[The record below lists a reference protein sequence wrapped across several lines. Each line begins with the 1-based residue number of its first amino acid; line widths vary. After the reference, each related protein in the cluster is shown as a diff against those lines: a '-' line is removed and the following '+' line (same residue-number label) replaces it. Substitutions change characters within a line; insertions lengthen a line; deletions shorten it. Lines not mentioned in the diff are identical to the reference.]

1 MGKSIL
7 DPIGK
12 SPQFCVFNAM
22 DLPNGGRF
30 DLGWDD
36 DDDDDDDA
44 DVMTMMMMMM
54 MMMMMVVVSSIGVS
68 PHAGAHDLFSNIF
81 QDL

>member
-12 SPQFCVFNAM
+12 SPEFCVFKAS
-22 DLPNGGRF
+22 DLPKGGKF

-36 DDDDDDDA
+36 DDDDDDDDDGQQHWCVTICGSA
-44 DVMTMMMMMM
+44 
-54 MMMMMVVVSSIGVS
+54 
-68 PHAGAHDLFSNIF
+68 
-81 QDL
+81 